1 MIELAHK
8 FSIDKLNLLRSKSMQ
23 VGNLRKIIASSVL
36 VAFLAACSSTGETTD
51 ATASTQA
58 AQAAVE
64 AQALAEAEA
73 MAEAQATAE
82 AEAQATA
89 EAEAKAAAEA
99 IVEAQEEA
107 ASQAQ
112 AQAAK
117 AAADAA
123 DVAQQVASEAA
134 AVAAQKQQQAQDTAQ
149 ALAHIIYFD
158 FDQSTIKAE
167 FRTALN
173 GHAAYLSQNPSA
185 SIVLEGHADERG
197 TREYNIALGERRGNA
212 VSRYLVVQ
220 GVSIDA
226 IEVVSFGEERP
237 VNAGHDSASWSE
249 NRRVEIRYIN
259 Y

>member
-1 MIELAHK
+1 MQAV
-8 FSIDKLNLLRSKSMQ
+8 NLS
-23 VGNLRKIIASSVL
+23 KIIASSVL

-51 ATASTQA
+51 ASASAQA
-58 AQAAVE
+58 AQVAVE
-64 AQALAEAEA
+64 AASLAQTQADAQALKDAQALADAEA
-73 MAEAQATAE
+73 AQ
-82 AEAQATA
+82 
-89 EAEAKAAAEA
+89 
-99 IVEAQEEA
+99 
-107 ASQAQ
+107 
-112 AQAAK
+112 QAADN
-117 AAADAA
+117 A
-123 DVAQQVASEAA
+123 VAQIS
-134 AVAAQKQQQAQDTAQ
+134 AQKQQAQKAAQ

-185 SIVLEGHADERG
+185 RIVLEGHADERG

-220 GVSIDA
+220 GVSIEA

-237 VNAGHDSASWSE
+237 VNSGHDSASLAE
-249 NRRVEIRYIN
+249 NRRVEVRYIN

>member
-1 MIELAHK
+1 MLELVYEL
-8 FSIDKLNLLRSKSMQ
+8 SIDKLRLLRSKSMQ
-23 VGNLRKIIASSVL
+23 VGNLSKIIASSVL

-64 AQALAEAEA
+64 AQALAEAQA
-73 MAEAQATAE
+73 MAEAQAIEEAQATAE
-82 AEAQATA
+82 AEAQA
-89 EAEAKAAAEA
+89 AAEA
-99 IVEAQEEA
+99 IVEAQAEA

-112 AQAAK
+112 AQAAE

-123 DVAQQVASEAA
+123 DVAQQAASEAA

>member
-1 MIELAHK
+1 MK
-8 FSIDKLNLLRSKSMQ
+8 LLRSKSMQ
-23 VGNLRKIIASSVL
+23 MGNLSKVIASSVL
-36 VAFLAACSSTGETTD
+36 VAFLGACSTTGETTD
-51 ATASTQA
+51 TTASTQA
-58 AQAAVE
+58 ALVAAE

-73 MAEAQATAE
+73 
-82 AEAQATA
+82 
-89 EAEAKAAAEA
+89 
-99 IVEAQEEA
+99 
-107 ASQAQ
+107 QAQ
-112 AQAAK
+112 AQAQALAEAQTLAEATVQAEANAAEAALQAENDATAK
-117 AAADAA
+117 AAAM
-123 DVAQQVASEAA
+123 AQQEDE
-134 AVAAQKQQQAQDTAQ
+134 KNAQ

-167 FRTALN
+167 FRAALN

-185 SIVLEGHADERG
+185 NIVLEGHADERG

-220 GVSIDA
+220 GVSVDA

-237 VNAGHDSASWSE
+237 VNAGHDSASWAE

>member
-1 MIELAHK
+1 
-8 FSIDKLNLLRSKSMQ
+8 MQ
-23 VGNLRKIIASSVL
+23 VGNLSKIIASSVL

-58 AQAAVE
+58 AQVAAE
-64 AQALAEAEA
+64 AAALAETQALE
-73 MAEAQATAE
+73 EAQMQVA
-82 AEAQATA
+82 
-89 EAEAKAAAEA
+89 
-99 IVEAQEEA
+99 
-107 ASQAQ
+107 AQ
-112 AQAAK
+112 AQAAAQ
-117 AAADAA
+117 AAADADA
-123 DVAQQVASEAA
+123 AQQAASEAA
-134 AVAAQKQQQAQDTAQ
+134 AVAENLAQKQQAQDTAQ
-149 ALAHIIYFD
+149 ALAHVIYFD

-167 FRTALN
+167 FRAALN

-185 SIVLEGHADERG
+185 RIVLEGHADERG

-220 GVSIDA
+220 GVSVAA

-237 VNAGHDSASWSE
+237 VNAGQDSASLSE

>member
-1 MIELAHK
+1 MIELVTN
-8 FSIDKLNLLRSKSMQ
+8 FLIDKLKLLRSKSMQ
-23 VGNLRKIIASSVL
+23 VGNLSKIIASSVL

-58 AQAAVE
+58 AQVAAE
-64 AQALAEAEA
+64 AAALAETQALEDA
-73 MAEAQATAE
+73 QMQVAAQA
-82 AEAQATA
+82 
-89 EAEAKAAAEA
+89 
-99 IVEAQEEA
+99 
-107 ASQAQ
+107 QAQ
-112 AQAAK
+112 AQAAAEAQ
-117 AAADAA
+117 AAADADA
-123 DVAQQVASEAA
+123 AQQAASEAA
-134 AVAAQKQQQAQDTAQ
+134 AVAENLAQQQQAQDTAQ
-149 ALAHIIYFD
+149 ALAHVIYFD

-185 SIVLEGHADERG
+185 RIVLEGHADERG

-220 GVSIDA
+220 GVSVAA

-237 VNAGHDSASWSE
+237 VNAGQDSASLSE

>member
-1 MIELAHK
+1 
-8 FSIDKLNLLRSKSMQ
+8 MQ
-23 VGNLRKIIASSVL
+23 MGNLSKFIVSGVM
-36 VAFLAACSSTGETTD
+36 VAFLAACSTTGETTD
-51 ATASTQA
+51 ATTSTQA
-58 AQAAVE
+58 AQVATDNTSLAE
-64 AQALAEAEA
+64 AQALIEAA
-73 MAEAQATAE
+73 AAAKA
-82 AEAQATA
+82 AA
-89 EAEAKAAAEA
+89 AEAKALAA
-99 IVEAQEEA
+99 A
-107 ASQAQ
+107 AVQAE
-112 AQAAK
+112 AK

-123 DVAQQVASEAA
+123 QQAAANVAQQ
-134 AVAAQKQQQAQDTAQ
+134 QQQAQEAAQ